1 MTDIVSHALEADVP
15 AIADL
20 LNLSHRPLKLI
31 FLPGAGGHP
40 DFWRPMSNALLNI
53 GEHVLMAW
61 PGFGG
66 IPTQADVTGMDDLV
80 DRVVQQMDKP
90 CALIAQSMGGVIA
103 MKAALKRPEVVTH
116 LVLSVTSGGVPM
128 DDLGAQDWRAD
139 YFAANPDAPRW
150 FGREREDLSGQMS
163 GLNIPTLLLWGDRD
177 PISPLAVGQ
186 RLHAL
191 LKPSRLHVV
200 AGGEHDLAKRHTA
213 TLAPLVRDHL
223 LLAK

>member
-1 MTDIVSHALEADVP
+1 MTDIVFHARETDVHGTT
-15 AIADL
+15 DL
-20 LNLSHRPLKLI
+20 LNPSHRPLKLI

-40 DFWRPMSNALLNI
+40 DFWRPMSDELVHI

-66 IPTQADVTGMDDLV
+66 IPAHANVKGMDDLV
-80 DRVVQQMDKP
+80 DRVVQQMDTP

-103 MKAALKRPEVVTH
+103 MKAALKRPEVITH
-116 LVLSVTSGGVPM
+116 LVLTVTSGGVPM
-128 DDLGAQDWRAD
+128 DDLGAHDWRAD

-150 FGREREDLSGQMS
+150 FGREREDLSGQIS

-177 PISPLAVGQ
+177 PISPVAVGQ

-191 LKPSRLHVV
+191 LKSSQLHVV
-200 AGGEHDLAKRHTA
+200 PGGEHDLAKQHA
-213 TLAPLVRDHL
+213 AKLAPLVRDHL
-223 LLAK
+223 LLTK